1 MIVVSKED
9 IRVATT
15 WGAVIIFSA
24 GVEMEVADEIGVLA
38 MQMGAKVVSDSKPVE
53 VTTEPEEVV
62 TQEEISIQVQPDA
75 LLAELIQICTDLID
89 EGDPENFNIDGTP
102 KAKII
107 NALAD
112 TKVTSELREQAWAE
126 ALNI

>member
-1 MIVVSKED
+1 
-9 IRVATT
+9 
-15 WGAVIIFSA
+15 
-24 GVEMEVADEIGVLA
+24 
-38 MQMGAKVVSDSKPVE
+38 MGAKVVADSKPVE

-89 EGDPENFNIDGTP
+89 EGDPENFNMDGTP